1 MNCCAECF
9 SSPYLKEII
18 NGNNT
23 ISNCEFCLSKSVC
36 TFDAKNLFSNF
47 QPILDLYV
55 VNDEVGTNIELQIE
69 KDYHNNIF
77 SNKLTDSSRKD
88 LIIAILENNYDSYSH
103 LFNNCVIPSYVNNP
117 VTDELINP
125 LQISWTNFSEEI
137 KSTNRF
143 HLKNILD
150 LKKLEILLF
159 NSRRTIRKGEVFYR
173 GRISDEK
180 GFDAKNMRNPPS
192 KNTKSGRA
200 NPAGISYLYIADQL
214 ETTLYETRASL
225 LDFVSIGT
233 FRLIEDIEVVNL
245 RENLYD
251 PILLAADE
259 GLEDFMIYLPFITK
273 LEQELSKPNRRNDS
287 ELDYLPTQYLSEFIK
302 SIGYDGVEYQSSLYA
317 EGYNLAI
324 FNTDKFECI
333 NVEVREISKI
343 KFTHN
348 QL

>member
-1 MNCCAECF
+1 
-9 SSPYLKEII
+9 
-18 NGNNT
+18 
-23 ISNCEFCLSKSVC
+23 
-36 TFDAKNLFSNF
+36 
-47 QPILDLYV
+47 
-55 VNDEVGTNIELQIE
+55 
-69 KDYHNNIF
+69 
-77 SNKLTDSSRKD
+77 
-88 LIIAILENNYDSYSH
+88 
-103 LFNNCVIPSYVNNP
+103 
-117 VTDELINP
+117 
-125 LQISWTNFSEEI
+125 
-137 KSTNRF
+137 
-143 HLKNILD
+143 
-150 LKKLEILLF
+150 
-159 NSRRTIRKGEVFYR
+159 
-173 GRISDEK
+173 
-180 GFDAKNMRNPPS
+180 
-192 KNTKSGRA
+192 
-200 NPAGISYLYIADQL
+200 
-214 ETTLYETRASL
+214 
-225 LDFVSIGT
+225 
-233 FRLIEDIEVVNL
+233 L